1 MHFLFSPGIF
11 QKHPE
16 SLIVRSVERRSF
28 KARSA
33 VKEKMTAERRS
44 PGWNRR
50 SSFTSPFAVSGR
62 QRQPKTRTECVT
74 AQACVSSRVPQI
86 LGRHS
91 IESEH
96 PLLQPRMIGIRIL
109 DVKNSRQNPDPL
121 FGSTARWAMPSFLD
135 ARAKGPFPPPS
146 VTRIASLP
154 TRDPARLQWPDGCP
168 PEGSPPQWLPSGRG
182 RPGLESDPGTVP
194 VPRKPRKM
202 PLSFEGLQ
210 KEVSSASTIPVSCR
224 AVTASGSV
232 RNRCRQLKA
241 ASLLIPQRQA
251 AFLTDS
257 PSFIP
262 SM

>member
-121 FGSTARWAMPSFLD
+121 VRVDGPVGNAKLPGCQGQRPFPSPVGDEDRVPAHEGPSTA
-135 ARAKGPFPPPS
+135 
-146 VTRIASLP
+146 
-154 TRDPARLQWPDGCP
+154 
-168 PEGSPPQWLPSGRG
+168 
-182 RPGLESDPGTVP
+182 
-194 VPRKPRKM
+194 
-202 PLSFEGLQ
+202 
-210 KEVSSASTIPVSCR
+210 
-224 AVTASGSV
+224 
-232 RNRCRQLKA
+232 
-241 ASLLIPQRQA
+241 
-251 AFLTDS
+251 
-257 PSFIP
+257 
-262 SM
+262 SMA